1 MKKKFLLVFSLVLC
15 IFLASCRGNNNSNA
29 TLVDNAD
36 STVYEQLNLSV
47 LEDAVSINEKLDK
60 TIKNYIDVKLPKDL
74 NSSLVVRHVN
84 IDGVFNEN
92 RVKTI
97 NATALTFVTG
107 ISVEY
112 QAAIMQELSNS
123 EYGITKDKLGLSVD
137 VLTGT
142 SFSIKIDSAKALE
155 YYNDNKTNITL
166 SVIYLPVKV
175 LIINDSKSVADITV
189 LVPVYA
195 EFNLGEASEVFS
207 SYKVVE
213 INLEEDGSLPNK
225 K

>member
-36 STVYEQLNLSV
+36 SSVYEQLNLSV

>member
-92 RVKTI
+92 RVKAI

>member
-60 TIKNYIDVKLPKDL
+60 TIKNYIDVKLPKGL